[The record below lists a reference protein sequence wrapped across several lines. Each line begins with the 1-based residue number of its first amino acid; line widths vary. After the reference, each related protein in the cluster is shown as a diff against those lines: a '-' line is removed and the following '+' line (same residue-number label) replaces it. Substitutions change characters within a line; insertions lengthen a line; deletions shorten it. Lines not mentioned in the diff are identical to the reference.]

1 MNFQDFCSLQQN
13 TDGQSVSIND
23 TFVISFGKPGGK
35 SFNIDPEVVILFLNY
50 LVDNHK
56 ICSSTIE
63 EDLDFSGGG
72 YTKFQQNPY
81 RALYR
86 LVKGEE
92 ALNAI
97 ESLGGSQTY
106 QLTKVISKMICF
118 LAGVPYTKIEENTH
132 FDKAAVSAAL
142 SNMPDDLRT
151 LSGRTS
157 TNDLT
162 NSPDMR
168 ALFENWL
175 KKRPGRKPLSDK
187 SVKNYAG
194 SAMNRADAILYGK
207 DDNRS
212 IYDTQ
217 STQGLLKIIDKLK
230 LDSAWQQANIDG
242 KEMWNTAIGHYYSFL
257 KELEVTT
264 LPMGSDSGAVITLL
278 AKPFLLL
285 AGISGTGKTRFVRE
299 QARAFDSELN
309 NFCIVP
315 VRPDW
320 HEPSDLLGYVTR
332 LTGTAQYVPT
342 ELVKF
347 VVRAWAAVAPNA
359 TAVGC
364 GDIDRGAIPYW
375 LCLDEMNLAPVEQY
389 FADYLSV
396 LESRKWEAEDFECDP
411 LLSKDLLRQLDIED
425 ACFRENLDIK
435 DDGLWQYFLANGI
448 QLPPNLIVAGT
459 VNMDET
465 THGFSRKV
473 IDRAITLDFGEFYPN
488 DYGDFFNPTVLPVT
502 FSWSTVT
509 HASKDILAATSDT
522 DGGKSVAFLE
532 GVNTI
537 LRRTPFEL
545 AYRALNELLIQVVCM
560 MPANDLEL
568 QAVWDD
574 FLMTKILPRIEGDE
588 DKLRSK
594 SGGGEGNVLDDLDK
608 LLETELSA
616 IWSDRRKDFFRV
628 GISTGEALDV
638 ACRSK
643 LKIQWMRDR
652 LEVNTFTSFWP

>member
-1 MNFQDFCSLQQN
+1 MSFQEFCTQQQE
-13 TDGQSVSIND
+13 TDKQVVSVNN
-23 TFVISFGKPGGK
+23 TFVISFGKPDGT
-35 SFNIDPEVVILFLNY
+35 SFNIDPEVVSLFLRY
-50 LVDNHK
+50 LVDHHDACRLAIVNDPK
-56 ICSSTIE
+56 
-63 EDLDFSGGG
+63 
-72 YTKFQQNPY
+72 YTAASYTQYQEKPY

-86 LVKGEE
+86 SIEGEE
-92 ALNAI
+92 ALNTI
-97 ESLGGSQTY
+97 KSLGGSQTN

-118 LAGVPYTKIEENTH
+118 LAGIPYTKIEENTH
-132 FDKAAVSAAL
+132 FNKASISAAL
-142 SNMPDDLRT
+142 GNMPEDLRMLAENMPSKRRDSAT
-151 LSGRTS
+151 
-157 TNDLT
+157 DIIK
-162 NSPDMR
+162 
-168 ALFENWL
+168 LFENWL
-175 KKRPGRKPLSDK
+175 EKNGLAPK
-187 SVKNYAG
+187 SVKSYAVTTMNKVNSIAFAEG
-194 SAMNRADAILYGK
+194 STE
-207 DDNRS
+207 S
-212 IYDTQ
+212 IYDIM
-217 STQGLLKIIDKLK
+217 STEA
-230 LDSAWQQANIDG
+230 LDSFIETLRLNPKWKTLNTDGNGMWDAGVNKYRAFLDELSFSLDQQ
-242 KEMWNTAIGHYYSFL
+242 
-257 KELEVTT
+257 VTSK
-264 LPMGSDSGAVITLL
+264 PL

-299 QARAFDSELN
+299 QARAFDSGLN

-359 TAVGC
+359 TAAGC
-364 GDIDRGAIPYW
+364 GDIDRRAIPYW
-375 LCLDEMNLAPVEQY
+375 LCLDEMNLAPIEQY

-396 LESRKWEAEDFECDP
+396 LESRKYDAEGFECDP
-411 LLSKDLLRQLDIED
+411 LLSKDLLRQLYIED
-425 ACFRENLDIK
+425 TRLRKNLDVK

-473 IDRAITLDFGEFYPN
+473 IDRAITFDFGEFYPN
-488 DYGDFFNPTVLPVT
+488 DYCDFFNPTVLPVT

-509 HASKDILAATSDT
+509 HASKDIIAATWDT

-560 MPANDLEL
+560 APTNDLEL

-594 SGGGEGNVLDDLDK
+594 SGDGQGNVLDGLDK
-608 LLETELSA
+608 LLETELGA
-616 IWSDRRKDFFRV
+616 IWSDGRKDFFRV
-628 GISTGEALDV
+628 GMSTGEALNV

-652 LEVNTFTSFWP
+652 LEVSTFTSFWP